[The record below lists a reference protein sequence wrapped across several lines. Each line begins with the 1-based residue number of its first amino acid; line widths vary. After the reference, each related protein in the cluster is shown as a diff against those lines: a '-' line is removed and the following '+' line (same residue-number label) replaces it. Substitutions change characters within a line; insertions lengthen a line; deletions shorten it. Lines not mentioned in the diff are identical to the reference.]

1 MRGTD
6 RVLRWG
12 LLGTARINRSV
23 IPPLRASVRNRLVA
37 VASRTQARAAAYA
50 REWGIG
56 RAFGSYESLLAAPD
70 VDVIY
75 IPLPNGLHAKWTV
88 RALESGKHV
97 LCEKPLALTPED
109 VDTIDATARRHGLV
123 AVEAFMYR
131 HHPLTSAVVA
141 AVRAGAIGDLRIIRG
156 SFTFRHE
163 RWPDVRW
170 DPALGGG
177 CLWDVGCYPVGY
189 ARVAAGAEP
198 VEVVGWQQAGETG
211 VDETFVGL
219 LRFPG
224 SLHASIDCSFR
235 TPFRAAM
242 ELVGTGG
249 TIVVPNPFK
258 PGVAASY
265 EWITDAGRRTI
276 DGGSQEPYAGEIED
290 MAAAVLDRAA
300 PAIPLADSRA
310 NVAVLE
316 ALHRSAREGRPMTVG
331 FGAGG
336 ASGESRSRST

>member
-37 VASRTQARAAAYA
+37 VASRTQARAAACA

-123 AVEAFMYR
+123 AVEAFVCATTR
-131 HHPLTSAVVA
+131 
-141 AVRAGAIGDLRIIRG
+141 
-156 SFTFRHE
+156 
-163 RWPDVRW
+163 
-170 DPALGGG
+170 
-177 CLWDVGCYPVGY
+177 
-189 ARVAAGAEP
+189 
-198 VEVVGWQQAGETG
+198 
-211 VDETFVGL
+211 
-219 LRFPG
+219 
-224 SLHASIDCSFR
+224 
-235 TPFRAAM
+235 
-242 ELVGTGG
+242 
-249 TIVVPNPFK
+249 
-258 PGVAASY
+258 
-265 EWITDAGRRTI
+265 
-276 DGGSQEPYAGEIED
+276 
-290 MAAAVLDRAA
+290 
-300 PAIPLADSRA
+300 
-310 NVAVLE
+310 
-316 ALHRSAREGRPMTVG
+316 
-331 FGAGG
+331 
-336 ASGESRSRST
+336 